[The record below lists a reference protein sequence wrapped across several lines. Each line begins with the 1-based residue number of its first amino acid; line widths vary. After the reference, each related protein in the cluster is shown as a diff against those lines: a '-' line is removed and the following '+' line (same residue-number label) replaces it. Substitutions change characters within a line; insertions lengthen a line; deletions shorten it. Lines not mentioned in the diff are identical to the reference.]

1 MDFGWKSSPLE
12 ALMSL
17 TIRGDP
23 LERMKA
29 KEAAEGQAE
38 RIAEVWAEGIA
49 EKAAEFLLWV
59 LARRGLTVPAQLRE
73 RVLSCVD
80 LEQLG
85 SGSRS
90 PLAPTRSR
98 TSFLAKA

>member
-85 SGSRS
+85 VWLEKSASANSVEDVFPG
-90 PLAPTRSR
+90 
-98 TSFLAKA
+98 